1 MPTPR
6 QRVLRANDCSFVEDG
21 IDAFISVFLVFREKT
36 SLLRKSSGDVG
47 VDRAALASKHG
58 R

>member
-6 QRVLRANDCSFVEDG
+6 QRVLRTNDTSFAEDG
-21 IDAFISVFLVFREKT
+21 IDAFIFLVFREKT

-47 VDRAALASKHG
+47 VDRAVLASKHG